1 MKNNMTYRHSGK
13 PWKWLTRW
21 LVVIALC
28 AVAMVAFAACTEEA
42 SLTPPPATII
52 RASEGGATPAATA
65 VGKPAQPQQPAVAQP
80 TGSYPR
86 PTQPPAPTVSYP
98 ADKYPKK

>member
-1 MKNNMTYRHSGK
+1 MKNNITYRHCSK
-13 PWKWLTRW
+13 PWKWVMRW

-28 AVAMVAFAACTEEA
+28 AVATVVFAACTEEA

-52 RASEGGATPAATA
+52 RASGDGATPAAPA
-65 VGKPAQPQQPAVAQP
+65 VGKPSQPQQPAMVQP

-86 PTQPPAPTVSYP
+86 PTQPPMPTVSYP